1 MGDSE
6 PASGLCGI
14 VKTVLA
20 MERQEIPPT
29 LHYNA
34 PNPKI
39 PALKDGRVLVVN
51 KSLPWSG
58 KYAAVNAV
66 GIGGHNAHALLKAN
80 EKPKRPQPED
90 SIPRLVIGSARTES
104 AINYM
109 LDRVS
114 ILCRYIII
122 QGSGL
127 VAIAIHSRV
136 QIIRNKKNY
145 FSHSLGVLA
154 F

>member
-1 MGDSE
+1 MGDGE
-6 PASGLCGI
+6 PASGLCGV

-29 LHYNA
+29 LHYKD
-34 PNPKI
+34 PNPRV
-39 PALKDGRVLVVN
+39 PALKDGRLLVVN
-51 KSLPWSG
+51 KSLSWNG
-58 KYAAVNAV
+58 RYAAVNAV

-80 EKPKRPQPED
+80 EKPKWPQPED

-114 ILCRYIII
+114 IPCRHIITR
-122 QGSGL
+122 GSGL
-127 VAIAIHSRV
+127 VAIAVHIRV
-136 QIIRNKKNY
+136 QIIRIKENH
-145 FSHSLGVLA
+145 FSHSLGV
-154 F
+154 